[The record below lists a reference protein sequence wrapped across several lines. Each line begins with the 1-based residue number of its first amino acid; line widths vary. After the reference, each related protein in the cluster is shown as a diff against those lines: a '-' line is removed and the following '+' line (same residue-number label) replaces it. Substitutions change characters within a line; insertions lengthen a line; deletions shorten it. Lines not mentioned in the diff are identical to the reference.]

1 MMVND
6 GMFILNLKI
15 LMDGIELLYMLS
27 FLPVGVKVQLYM
39 LRNILSY
46 NCVKIDGMKQNVEIY
61 QKTHM

>member
-6 GMFILNLKI
+6 GMYILNLKI

-46 NCVKIDGMKQNVEIY
+46 NCVKFDGMKQNVEIY